1 MRCQNCHYLLFNL
14 TRTDCPECGRPF
26 AVTDYRFEPGAVEFL
41 CPHCGQAYQGND
53 ERGLPYPRTFTCV
66 TCDRAVDARQM
77 TVRPVAPDAQGRV
90 GSPWDD
96 RRHIGLWRA
105 WWATFTRTLVAAPT
119 FFREHVGQSN
129 AEAYWFAVMSTCIGA
144 VLSMAMQLVLTTI
157 LMVAQSGGPVLGVLE
172 LALLACMMLIW
183 PLIGPPINGIIMG
196 GCAHLVLVL
205 STPQRRSFGHTY
217 RVILYGMGPHALAA
231 IPLCGSYVAGIWSI
245 VAIILGIREVHQTSG
260 WLAAVAVLWPLALV
274 LLLVFAIFVS
284 ALAGSALG

>member
-1 MRCQNCHYLLFNL
+1 MHCQNCHYLLFNL

-66 TCDRAVDARQM
+66 TCDRAVDARRM
-77 TVRPVAPDAQGRV
+77 TVRPVTPDAHGRV

-96 RRHIGLWRA
+96 RRHVGLWRA
-105 WWATFTRTLVAAPT
+105 WWATFTMTLIEAPT
-119 FFREHVGQSN
+119 FFRQHVGRSN

-144 VLSMAMQLVLTTI
+144 VLSTVITLGVVAILVI
-157 LMVAQSGGPVLGVLE
+157 VPSGGAAPGVFE
-172 LALLACMMLIW
+172 LALTVCATLAW
-183 PLIGPPINGIIMG
+183 PLIGPPISGIIMG

-217 RVILYGMGPHALAA
+217 RVVLYGMGPQALAA
-231 IPLCGSYVAGIWSI
+231 IPICGGHVAHIWSI
-245 VAIILGIREVHQTSG
+245 VAIILGIREVHQTPG
-260 WLAAVAVLWPLALV
+260 WLAALAVLWPLAFA
-274 LLLVFAIFVS
+274 LLLVFAIF
-284 ALAGSALG
+284 AIPLAGNTFG